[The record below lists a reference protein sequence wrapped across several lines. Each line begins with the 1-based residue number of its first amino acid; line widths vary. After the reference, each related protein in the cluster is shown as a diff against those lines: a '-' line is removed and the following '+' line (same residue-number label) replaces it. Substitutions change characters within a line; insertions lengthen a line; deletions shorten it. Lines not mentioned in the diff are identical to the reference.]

1 MTRVFRWTFP
11 LFLGVTALVVGG
23 ACYQTISIV
32 PFWQKNIS
40 MFKNYG
46 HWGIDYFPILSP
58 FMTLLWVV
66 ILITGFN
73 VRVPNKTILYAGH
86 FLFLLIMV
94 STFVYFA
101 PFLLTYMGHPQD
113 NLSDQELTSK
123 LNTWAR
129 WDVARQI
136 VGLIFLGIFIYS
148 YGQIK
153 YATTKRR

>member
-1 MTRVFRWTFP
+1 
-11 LFLGVTALVVGG
+11 
-23 ACYQTISIV
+23 
-32 PFWQKNIS
+32 
-40 MFKNYG
+40 
-46 HWGIDYFPILSP
+46 
-58 FMTLLWVV
+58 
-66 ILITGFN
+66 
-73 VRVPNKTILYAGH
+73 
-86 FLFLLIMV
+86 
-94 STFVYFA
+94 VYFA
-101 PFLLTYMGHPQD
+101 PFLLTYMGHPRD